1 VAGKVKKEDLL
12 RFLEGQREAE
22 RRIREEKRRR
32 LLQLTEERAR
42 RIYDEL
48 CEAGERISRK
58 EREKLQRKKI
68 IYLLERRRRFDLLSR
83 HLKVRGEPPV

>member
-1 VAGKVKKEDLL
+1 MAGKVKKEDLL

-48 CEAGERISRK
+48 CEAGERISRE
-58 EREKLQRKKI
+58 EREKLQRRRI
-68 IYLLERRRRFDLLSR
+68 IYLLERRKRLDLLSR
-83 HLKVRGEPPV
+83 HLRAKGEPPV